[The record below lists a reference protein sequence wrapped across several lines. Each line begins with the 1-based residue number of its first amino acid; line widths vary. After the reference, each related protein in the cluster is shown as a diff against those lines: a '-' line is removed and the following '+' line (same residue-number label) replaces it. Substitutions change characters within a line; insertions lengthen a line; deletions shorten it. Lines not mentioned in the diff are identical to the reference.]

1 MSDSPGMFDRIVSNF
16 EERVQD
22 FTAKSRAYGKKL
34 QTDEATWEDHLDQGL
49 MGAANAV
56 GMLAD
61 VPAELFTTA
70 ASAVTPDVVKDS
82 LKDAAGQVMATD
94 TAQSAMQYM
103 GDNPDV
109 ADRLGYAGE
118 LAALVPGVKAAQKGL
133 QSVSLEA
140 PNKQDG
146 FYGSGAAGQMAS
158 IAKTAPR
165 AVVDAVDPRAVASR
179 REGLPMSVRRV
190 AAPITETRIKKY
202 NEIKAKPSSER
213 DAMDDTFVKA
223 FNSDL
228 SYVEG
233 QLDQTQL
240 INYGRGVDSE
250 GLIKDF
256 EKVQA
261 VSLGN
266 LDSNLVKTAVDN
278 STQLKKSGIK
288 LESNVID
295 TVVQRMQAAQG
306 VDNNALAVVRNPTAF
321 SDTARE
327 SLKGPSME
335 ATMLFRAK
343 DNIRKMFPEKTEF
356 SQDELVEFAA
366 FSKFA
371 DNTLINKSTGNTANA
386 TERFIYKMTES
397 SKFTSKTPR
406 QQAYTKLDQF
416 FKYRKME
423 SSGQKL
429 SKSQRAAYEQAQA
442 MLEVAKRKVK
452 VEDGVVYVQ
461 GSHKSVAKGL
471 GGVNDQF
478 VVKSNG
484 DFVHFM
490 NDKNDLM
497 GLKVPGDG
505 DVVSLVVPSGYNV
518 FNTVSKPVKPKG
530 PDVKSEFQNKLAE
543 RGAPAVNKT
552 RQGLL
557 TQAAT
562 DINQTKINMK
572 PKDFVPAAAVGAGIA
587 GAGTI
592 GDKRNQ
598 MSEGN

>member
-1 MSDSPGMFDRIVSNF
+1 MADSPGLFDRIVSNF

-22 FTAKSRAYGKKL
+22 FTEKSSAYTKKL
-34 QTDEATWEDHLDQGL
+34 QADEVTFQDHLDQGL

-56 GMLAD
+56 GMVGD
-61 VPAELFTTA
+61 VPAELFTTL
-70 ASAVTPDVVKDS
+70 ASAVTPDVAKDY
-82 LKDAAGQVMATD
+82 LKGAAGQVMASD

-103 GDNPDV
+103 SENPEV
-109 ADRLGYAGE
+109 ADRIGYGAE
-118 LAALVPGVKAAQKGL
+118 LAALIPGMKAAQSGL
-133 QSVSLEA
+133 RSVSLEA
-140 PNKQDG
+140 PNKQEG
-146 FYGSGAAGQMAS
+146 FYGSGGLGAAAS

-179 REGLPMSVRRV
+179 REGLPMAVRRV
-190 AAPITETRIKKY
+190 AAPITDQRISEY
-202 NEIKAKPSSER
+202 NKIKAKPASKR
-213 DAMDDTFVKA
+213 DATDADFIKS

-240 INYGRGVDSE
+240 INYGRGKDSE

-288 LESNVID
+288 LNANEIN
-295 TVVQRMQAAQG
+295 TVTQRIQDAQG
-306 VDNNALAVVRNPTAF
+306 INSNALAVVRNPTAF

-343 DNIRKMFPEKTEF
+343 DNIRKMFPDKNEF
-356 SQDELVEFAA
+356 TQDELVEFAA

-371 DNTLINKSTGNTANA
+371 DNTLINKQTGNVANA
-386 TERFIYKMTES
+386 AERFIYRMTES

-429 SKSQRAAYEQAQA
+429 TKSQRAAYEQAQA
-442 MLEVAKRKVK
+442 MLEVAKKKVK
-452 VEDGVVYVQ
+452 VENGVVYVQ

-478 VVKSNG
+478 VVKANG
-484 DFVHFM
+484 DIVHFM

-497 GLKVPGDG
+497 GQKVPGDA

-518 FNTVSKPVKPKG
+518 FNQANKKVKSKG
-530 PDVKSEFQNKLAE
+530 ADVKAEFQNTLAS
-543 RGAPAVNKT
+543 RGAPKVSKT

-557 TQAAT
+557 TQAAS

-572 PKDFVPAAAVGAGIA
+572 PRDFIPAVGVGSGIV

-592 GDKRNQ
+592 GDKRN
-598 MSEGN
+598 ER